1 MDAAVKEVALQP
13 IAQVDPY
20 LELYERLAK
29 DSSVDVAKFEKVLD
43 LKRGIEADRAKAAF
57 FADFAAMQAK
67 LPTISK
73 RGEILNRNGQ
83 VQSKFAQYEDIQ
95 AAVKP
100 ILREFRFSVSHSQTP
115 DSTKEMVIVT
125 YLVHEGGHILSS
137 TFKAD
142 ADTSGSKN
150 AVQGLGSVSQYG
162 KRYNL
167 VALLDLEISG
177 RDDDAQTA
185 GKKADAQAPAGYD
198 DWWDNIVATAD
209 EGTGKLFATWK
220 ASKAEYRDFA
230 FEHNRKGWEAIKGK
244 AAKATKEMKAKEAA
258 RG

>member
-1 MDAAVKEVALQP
+1 MATADLAVKEVALVSP
-13 IAQVDPY
+13 DPY
-20 LELYERLAK
+20 LDLYERLAK
-29 DSSVDVAKFEKVLD
+29 DPSVDVAKFEKILD
-43 LKRGIEADRAKAAF
+43 LKRGVDAERAKAAF
-57 FADFAAMQAK
+57 FADFAAMQIE

-83 VQSKFAQYEDIQ
+83 VQSTFAQYEDIQ
-95 AAVKP
+95 RAVKP
-100 ILREFRFSVSHSQTP
+100 ILRKWRFSVSHSQAP
-115 DSTKEMVIVT
+115 DTTKEMVIVT
-125 YLVHEGGHILSS
+125 HLVHAEGHVLSS

-177 RDDDAQTA
+177 KDNDAQSA
-185 GKKADAQAPAGYD
+185 GQKAVDAPAGFE
-198 DWWDNIVATAD
+198 DWWDNIVAVAD
-209 EGTGKLFATWK
+209 EGTEKLFATWK
-220 ASKAEYRDFA
+220 ASKEEYRDHVFA
-230 FEHNRKGWEAIKGK
+230 TNKAGWNAIKGK
-244 AAKATKEMKAKEAA
+244 AAKATKDAKAVS